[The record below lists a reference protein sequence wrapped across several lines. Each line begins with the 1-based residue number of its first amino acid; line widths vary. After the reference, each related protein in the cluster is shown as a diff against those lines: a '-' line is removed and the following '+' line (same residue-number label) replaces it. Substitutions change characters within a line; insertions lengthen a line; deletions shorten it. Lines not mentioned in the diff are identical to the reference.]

1 MKYTIK
7 ENQLD
12 YETYYNLRESVGW
25 NNWSKVQAQKALE
38 KSYYSIV
45 IYDNENAIGM
55 GRVVGDV
62 IYFTI
67 VDIVVRPEYQGKKI
81 GTAIIN
87 SILKYIERNMYDGS
101 RVSVQLLA
109 EAGKE
114 QFYIK
119 QGFKLVP
126 HQYCGPA
133 LRKIIYKK

>member
-1 MKYTIK
+1 M
-7 ENQLD
+7 
-12 YETYYNLRESVGW
+12 
-25 NNWSKVQAQKALE
+25 
-38 KSYYSIV
+38 

-55 GRVVGDV
+55 GRVVGYG

-119 QGFKLVP
+119 QGFKPVSYTHLDVYKRQAVHRIMP
-126 HQYCGPA
+126 VRAYGITKRGIET
-133 LRKIIYKK
+133 RKFL

>member
-1 MKYTIK
+1 M
-7 ENQLD
+7 
-12 YETYYNLRESVGW
+12 
-25 NNWSKVQAQKALE
+25 
-38 KSYYSIV
+38 
-45 IYDNENAIGM
+45 
-55 GRVVGDV
+55 
-62 IYFTI
+62 
-67 VDIVVRPEYQGKKI
+67 VRPENQGKKI

-87 SILKYIERNMYDGS
+87 SILNYIERNMYDGS

-126 HQYCGPA
+126 HQYCGPS

>member
-1 MKYTIK
+1 M
-7 ENQLD
+7 
-12 YETYYNLRESVGW
+12 
-25 NNWSKVQAQKALE
+25 
-38 KSYYSIV
+38 

-55 GRVVGDV
+55 GRVVGDG
-62 IYFTI
+62 IYFNI
-67 VDIVVRPEYQGKKI
+67 VDFVVRPEYQGKKI
-81 GTAIIN
+81 WTEIIN
-87 SILKYIERNMYDGS
+87 SILNYIERNMYDGS

>member
-1 MKYTIK
+1 MAYI
-7 ENQLD
+7 
-12 YETYYNLRESVGW
+12 SP
-25 NNWSKVQAQKALE
+25 
-38 KSYYSIV
+38 
-45 IYDNENAIGM
+45 
-55 GRVVGDV
+55 
-62 IYFTI
+62 I
-67 VDIVVRPEYQGKKI
+67 VDIVVRPEYQGQENRNGI
-81 GTAIIN
+81 IIN
-87 SILKYIERNMYDGS
+87 SILNYIERNMYDGS